1 MRDCQCIGFLWKD
14 ARVGVW
20 AGDKPQIVG
29 SCQSS
34 GSLKCD
40 QYHRAALHPR
50 DEASLGLFG
59 SRKLSLN
66 QWISTARHHL
76 SVIQTPPV
84 SKEMGKVS
92 AQRRRGGGGTAGLKV
107 CQRGRGQ
114 GANSSTRAGL
124 PVPSWQTEQNIKYL
138 PEVLQMEELKTEEP
152 FTRQF
157 RGSINISSKPRL
169 GAQTNKKGGVS
180 P

>member
-84 SKEMGKVS
+84 SKRWEKFL
-92 AQRRRGGGGTAGLKV
+92 RRGGEVGAGL
-107 CQRGRGQ
+107 RD
-114 GANSSTRAGL
+114 
-124 PVPSWQTEQNIKYL
+124 
-138 PEVLQMEELKTEEP
+138 
-152 FTRQF
+152 
-157 RGSINISSKPRL
+157 
-169 GAQTNKKGGVS
+169 
-180 P
+180 